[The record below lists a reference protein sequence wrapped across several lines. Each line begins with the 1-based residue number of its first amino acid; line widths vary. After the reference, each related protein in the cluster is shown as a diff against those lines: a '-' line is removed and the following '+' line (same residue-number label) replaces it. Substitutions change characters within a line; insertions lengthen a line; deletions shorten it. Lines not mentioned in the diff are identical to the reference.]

1 MFMNMNFF
9 LMITNIILVD
19 LSYSI
24 TCNIFILKIKV
35 RYGNSEKKLNK
46 RYLSAIELKNQQ

>member
-24 TCNIFILKIKV
+24 TCNIFILKIKG
-35 RYGNSEKKLNK
+35 RYENSEKKPNK
-46 RYLSAIELKNQQ
+46 RFLSAIELKNKQ